1 MRDLN
6 AFAARIEGCTLCHV
20 GSRRADGLTRDMN
33 HDLIAA
39 GHPALRF
46 DPWSALTRLP
56 PHGNVATDD
65 ALPRIPGEAESRRYW
80 LSRLIALRSAIE
92 LSRQRFED
100 SQTPT
105 TNDEPAPPWPELAE
119 HDCFGCHRSLD
130 GNTNKLTISDGIPRP
145 HAWLQAVLFE
155 GGLGR
160 HFEEDARIFNDS
172 LRQMR
177 LRGAAA
183 DEVKG
188 AMNDAIRAIAAIEA
202 QLCSP
207 EPLPTSMAGL
217 QDAPFDR
224 FDWNAAAQWTL
235 RGQAV
240 LRDHPPQDAAAA
252 IAALRSLHAALRLD
266 DPQTDNPDVG
276 QTDSQELGQTDSP
289 SSFSPKA
296 FQQAASALISLTPN
310 SGDAP

>member
-1 MRDLN
+1 
-6 AFAARIEGCTLCHV
+6 
-20 GSRRADGLTRDMN
+20 
-33 HDLIAA
+33 
-39 GHPALRF
+39 
-46 DPWSALTRLP
+46 
-56 PHGNVATDD
+56 
-65 ALPRIPGEAESRRYW
+65 
-80 LSRLIALRSAIE
+80 
-92 LSRQRFED
+92 
-100 SQTPT
+100 
-105 TNDEPAPPWPELAE
+105 
-119 HDCFGCHRSLD
+119 
-130 GNTNKLTISDGIPRP
+130 
-145 HAWLQAVLFE
+145 LQAVLFE

-183 DEVKG
+183 DEMKG

-207 EPLPTSMAGL
+207 EPLPASMAGL

-276 QTDSQELGQTDSP
+276 QTDNPDVGQTDSQELGQTDSP

>member
-1 MRDLN
+1 
-6 AFAARIEGCTLCHV
+6 
-20 GSRRADGLTRDMN
+20 
-33 HDLIAA
+33 
-39 GHPALRF
+39 
-46 DPWSALTRLP
+46 
-56 PHGNVATDD
+56 
-65 ALPRIPGEAESRRYW
+65 
-80 LSRLIALRSAIE
+80 
-92 LSRQRFED
+92 
-100 SQTPT
+100 
-105 TNDEPAPPWPELAE
+105 
-119 HDCFGCHRSLD
+119 
-130 GNTNKLTISDGIPRP
+130 
-145 HAWLQAVLFE
+145 LFE

-183 DEVKG
+183 DEMKG

-207 EPLPTSMAGL
+207 EPLPASMAGL

-276 QTDSQELGQTDSP
+276 QTDNPDVGQTDSQELGQTDSP